1 MCHNLTM
8 DRIAELTH
16 HFSQIESAIQH
27 AEGVA
32 NRERGSVHLLA
43 VSKTKPASDIA
54 ALFQLGQRQFGEN
67 YVQEAVDK
75 IDSLS
80 DLDIEWHYIGQ
91 IQSNKTKIIATAFDW
106 VHTVDREKI
115 ARRLNEARISTP
127 LNTLIQVNVDLAETK
142 SGVNPGDLK
151 RLAETIWALPNLKL
165 RGLMSIP
172 DPVSDEDLKRSHQ
185 TLRSLFDELKQA
197 HPAPEIFDTLS
208 MGMTND
214 LELAVTEGSTM
225 VRIGT
230 ALFGARPPKDSL

>member
-1 MCHNLTM
+1 M

-16 HFSQIESAIQH
+16 HFSQIESAIKH
-27 AEGVA
+27 AESAA
-32 NRERGSVHLLA
+32 NREQGSVHLLA

-54 ALFQLGQRQFGEN
+54 ALFRLGQRQFGEN
-67 YVQEAVDK
+67 YVQEAVEK

-80 DLDIEWHYIGQ
+80 DLDIEWHYIGH
-91 IQSNKTKIIATAFDW
+91 IQSNKAKIIANAFDW

-115 ARRLNEARISTP
+115 ARRLNEAQIGKA
-127 LNTLIQVNVDLAETK
+127 LNILIQVNVDLAETK
-142 SGVNPGDLK
+142 SGVIPDDLK
-151 RLAETIWALPNLKL
+151 RLAETIWALPNLRL

-172 DPVSDEDLKRSHQ
+172 DPLSNEDLKRSHQ
-185 TLRSLFDELKQA
+185 RLKSLFDELKHA

-230 ALFGARPPKDSL
+230 ALFGARPPKDSI

>member
-1 MCHNLTM
+1 M

-27 AEGVA
+27 AESAA
-32 NRERGSVHLLA
+32 NREHGSVHLLA

-54 ALFQLGQRQFGEN
+54 ALFRLGQRRFGEN

-91 IQSNKTKIIATAFDW
+91 IQSNKTKVIATAFDW

-115 ARRLNEARISTP
+115 ARRLNEARIGKP

-142 SGVNPGDLK
+142 SGVIPGELK
-151 RLAETIWALPNLKL
+151 RIAETIWALPKLRL

-172 DPVSDEDLKRSHQ
+172 DPLSDEDLKRSHQ
-185 TLRSLFDELKQA
+185 LLRSLFAELKQA

>member
-1 MCHNLTM
+1 M

-27 AEGVA
+27 AESAA
-32 NRERGSVHLLA
+32 NREHGSVHLLA

-54 ALFQLGQRQFGEN
+54 ALFRLGQRRFGEN

-75 IDSLS
+75 IDSLN

-91 IQSNKTKIIATAFDW
+91 IQSNKTKVIATAFDW

-115 ARRLNEARISTP
+115 ARRLNEARIGEP

-142 SGVNPGDLK
+142 SGVIPGDLK
-151 RLAETIWALPNLKL
+151 RLAKTIWALPKLRL

-172 DPVSDEDLKRSHQ
+172 DPLSDEDLKRSHQ
-185 TLRSLFDELKQA
+185 LLRSLFAELKQA

>member
-1 MCHNLTM
+1 M

-27 AEGVA
+27 AESAA
-32 NRERGSVHLLA
+32 NREHGSVHLLA

-54 ALFQLGQRQFGEN
+54 ALFRLGQRRFGEN

-75 IDSLS
+75 IDSLNN
-80 DLDIEWHYIGQ
+80 LDIEWHYIGQ
-91 IQSNKTKIIATAFDW
+91 IQSNKTKVIATAFDW

-115 ARRLNEARISTP
+115 ARRLNEARIGKP

-142 SGVNPGDLK
+142 SGVIPGELK
-151 RLAETIWALPNLKL
+151 RIAETIWALPKLRL

-185 TLRSLFDELKQA
+185 LLRSLFAELKQA